1 MGQPIGRMFI
11 VVLLSIVQLAGWA
24 PGAVARDK
32 TINREILGLFDS
44 STEGRSEELRLHQL
58 LEMPLNHLGYKLK
71 LHDVAHGLP
80 DLAQAKRYHA
90 VATWF
95 SGRLN
100 NAEAYLTWA
109 EKVAHSGTR
118 FIILDSIGALG
129 EKEDIALINAFL
141 KHLGLAYAAYY
152 VGDATE
158 TRIKF
163 ADPSMIDF
171 EHKLDPLKLPGH
183 QVIISKSPAMHAHL
197 TVTDPAHR
205 WAGANASTLV
215 ATGSKGGI
223 AATGF
228 AIHYETGSDQVRW
241 IINPFAFL
249 QAALGGKHWPIPDT
263 TTVSGRRLYF
273 SHIDGD
279 GWNNITEVF
288 PYSSERASSAEV
300 VLDALIAPY
309 PDLPVSVGL
318 IAGDID
324 PTLGGKSTTAG
335 VAEVIFA
342 MPHVEVAS
350 HTYTHPYNWE
360 YYENYNR
367 DREVADV
374 LEFAST
380 APAYDDRSLTELVAS
395 WRSSKQVETV
405 ALAATP
411 HGEHE
416 ESASL
421 PRARPHEVFNLGEE
435 VHGALDVA
443 SELAPPEK
451 PARLYLWSGNT
462 RPFEAAVRATR
473 EAGARNLNGGDS
485 RFDSLFPSAGYVAPI
500 SRTVGQERQIYAVN
514 SNENTYTN
522 GWTGPFDAFK
532 LLSET
537 LDNTEQPRRLKG
549 FNLYYHVFS
558 ATKHEGLEVIVRH
571 LDRARAS
578 PIAPIT
584 ASRYAAIAEGFFSA
598 QITEVGPGRWRVGQR
613 GDLQTVRFEQA
624 SALDVDYQASKGVI
638 GHNRHG
644 DALYLTLDAA
654 VAEAIVALRPVQKYP
669 DRRERHK
676 AVPHLIDSR
685 WHLSKVTRSAC
696 DVRADVQGFG
706 AGEMNWAGFPAGQYE
721 IAVSRLGEPI
731 TTLEATADDQG
742 RLAFRAEADVIA
754 PAQLQI
760 SCRRPARSPL

>member
-1 MGQPIGRMFI
+1 MWRAACPFFDLCYKLGISEISVVEMLCLSTLGQPIGRMFI
-11 VVLLSIVQLAGWA
+11 VVLLSIIQLAGVQLAGWA
-24 PGAVARDK
+24 PDAVARDK

-71 LHDVAHGLP
+71 LHDVALGLP
-80 DLAQAKRYHA
+80 DLSQAKRYHA

-95 SGRLN
+95 SGRLK

-109 EKVAHSGTR
+109 EKVAHTGTR

-163 ADPSMIDF
+163 SDASMIGF

-183 QVIISKSPAMHAHL
+183 QVIISKSPAMNAHL

-215 ATGSKGGI
+215 ATGPKGGI

-228 AIHYETGSDQVRW
+228 AIHYETGTDQVRW

-249 QAALGGKHWPIPDT
+249 QAALGGKIWPIPDT

-309 PDLPVSVGL
+309 PELPVSVGL

-335 VAEVIFA
+335 VAEAIFA

-360 YYENYNR
+360 FFENYNR
-367 DREVADV
+367 DREIADV
-374 LEFAST
+374 LKFSSLDA
-380 APAYDDRSLTELVAS
+380 AYDDSSLTELVAS
-395 WRSSKQVETV
+395 WRSAKKVETV
-405 ALAATP
+405 ALATTP
-411 HGEHE
+411 RQDDEGKARVCRGHGHTK
-416 ESASL
+416 SSTL
-421 PRARPHEVFNLGEE
+421 ARKSMAH
-435 VHGALDVA
+435 
-443 SELAPPEK
+443 
-451 PARLYLWSGNT
+451 
-462 RPFEAAVRATR
+462 
-473 EAGARNLNGGDS
+473 
-485 RFDSLFPSAGYVAPI
+485 
-500 SRTVGQERQIYAVN
+500 
-514 SNENTYTN
+514 
-522 GWTGPFDAFK
+522 
-532 LLSET
+532 
-537 LDNTEQPRRLKG
+537 
-549 FNLYYHVFS
+549 
-558 ATKHEGLEVIVRH
+558 
-571 LDRARAS
+571 
-578 PIAPIT
+578 
-584 ASRYAAIAEGFFSA
+584 
-598 QITEVGPGRWRVGQR
+598 
-613 GDLQTVRFEQA
+613 
-624 SALDVDYQASKGVI
+624 
-638 GHNRHG
+638 
-644 DALYLTLDAA
+644 
-654 VAEAIVALRPVQKYP
+654 
-669 DRRERHK
+669 
-676 AVPHLIDSR
+676 
-685 WHLSKVTRSAC
+685 
-696 DVRADVQGFG
+696 
-706 AGEMNWAGFPAGQYE
+706 
-721 IAVSRLGEPI
+721 
-731 TTLEATADDQG
+731 
-742 RLAFRAEADVIA
+742 
-754 PAQLQI
+754 
-760 SCRRPARSPL
+760 